1 MLTLDNGPIGDA
13 NFDGTV
19 DGGDVTLS
27 DDSVSVSS
35 VDASART
42 VTLSSAS

>member
-1 MLTLDNGPIGDA
+1 M
-13 NFDGTV
+13 V

-27 DDSVSVSS
+27 DDSVSVSG

-42 VTLSSAS
+42 VTLSERS